1 MKGSDMGS
9 DFEGCCQLLE
19 QLAAPR
25 TMAIRLAAADG
36 RDETA
41 VPVAPAALFL
51 IREVQYPV
59 ESSLYILSRGARGKM
74 RGSKCTREIIG
85 SKCTS
90 KKLMLVAAG
99 HGSCRSAAA
108 RS

>member
-9 DFEGCCQLLE
+9 DFEGYFRLFQLE
-19 QLAAPR
+19 KLAAPR
-25 TMAIRLAAADG
+25 TMAIRLAAAAG

-59 ESSLYILSRGARGKM
+59 ESSSYIFSGGARGSKPRLKM
-74 RGSKCTREIIG
+74 HRNYWIKMHI
-85 SKCTS
+85 
-90 KKLMLVAAG
+90 
-99 HGSCRSAAA
+99 
-108 RS
+108 